1 MAGARGARGGG
12 LHLFPHCRNVEPD
25 PATLPH
31 AAGAGVRPAPQVP
44 RPWNRAARRPLLG
57 RERVGDAGSSRGQV
71 APPAAAG
78 GSAAERNRA
87 AAGADDRSGVR
98 IGGYDFG
105 FAGRL
110 SREQVAAVAAVHETF
125 ARLAAESLANHTRAE
140 VEIHP
145 HSVAQITADQ
155 FRAWLP
161 RAVALAG
168 VALDP
173 LAGVALLA
181 VDQRLAF
188 ALLDRLLGGR
198 GAPSVPARELSEIE
212 HSVLR
217 NRIAGLL
224 PHLQSAWQPVA
235 RLRPRLAYCGGRGDA
250 AAAAP
255 AEMLVRVAFS
265 ASIGRAAGE
274 MQVAIPC
281 LTLKSIRPRGVP
293 RPRGG
298 PRPRPAAPQPVG
310 RRAALHAALQ
320 GVRVPISA
328 EIGSARL
335 PLPRILAL
343 RRGDLIRL
351 DDRRPGDELL
361 LKVGGHPVFRCRPG
375 VVGKRRAVQVAQPL
389 AGAAEAAQ

>member
-1 MAGARGARGGG
+1 MAGARGARSGG

-57 RERVGDAGSSRGQV
+57 RERVGDAGSS
-71 APPAAAG
+71 
-78 GSAAERNRA
+78 

-140 VEIHP
+140 VELHP

-281 LTLKSIRPRGVP
+281 LTLKSIRPRG
-293 RPRGG
+293 GA
-298 PRPRPAAPQPVG
+298 RPRPAAPQPVG

-343 RRGDLIRL
+343 RKGDLIRL